1 MTKNVDDLPKV
12 VSQEEWLEARKALL
26 IKEKEATK
34 ARDAL
39 NTERRRLPIVEIE
52 KDYTFEGPNGEVS
65 LLELFEG
72 RRQLIVHHF
81 MFDPEWDEGCPSC
94 SYAADDFGD
103 ISHLHDKDTS
113 FVMVSRAPLKKLEAW
128 KARKGWTLPWVSSYG
143 SDFNYDFYAT
153 VDEAVTPL
161 MVNYR
166 TKEELE
172 QAVLKSDGKGE
183 IPGYSVFL
191 RDGNAVYHTY
201 ATFARGVEL
210 LVSGTQFLDLTKLGR
225 QES

>member
-1 MTKNVDDLPKV
+1 MIPQI
-12 VSQEEWLEARKALL
+12 VSQDEWLAARKELL
-26 IKEKEATK
+26 AKEKEATR

-39 NTERRRLPIVEIE
+39 RAERQALPMVKID
-52 KDYTFEGPNGEVS
+52 KTYTFEGPNGPVT

-81 MFDPEWDEGCPSC
+81 MFDPDWDTGCPSC
-94 SYAADDFGD
+94 SYATDDFGD
-103 ISHLHDKDTS
+103 LSHLHDKATS
-113 FVMVSRAPLKKLEAW
+113 FVMVSRAPLVKLETW
-128 KARKGWTLPWVSSYG
+128 KARKGWTLPWVSSNS

-153 VDEAVTPL
+153 VDEAVAPM

-172 QAVLKSDGKGE
+172 QAGLKSDGKGE

-191 RDGNAVYHTY
+191 RNGDTIFHTY
-201 ATFARGVEL
+201 STFARGVEP
-210 LVSGTQFLDLTKLGR
+210 LVLGTQFLDLTPLGR
-225 QES
+225 QEG

>member
-1 MTKNVDDLPKV
+1 MSKLPTV
-12 VSQEEWLEARKALL
+12 MSRAAWLEARKALL
-26 IKEKEATK
+26 TKEKELTR

-39 NTERRRLPIVEIE
+39 RTERQALPMVKVD
-52 KDYTFEGPNGEVS
+52 KDYMFDSPQGKVS
-65 LLELFEG
+65 LLELFDG

-81 MFDPEWDEGCPSC
+81 MFDPEWDEGCSSC

-103 ISHLHDKDTS
+103 IMHLHDRNTS
-113 FVMVSRAPLKKLEAW
+113 FVMVSRAPLEKLEAW

-143 SDFNYDFYAT
+143 SEFNYDFQAS
-153 VDEAVTPL
+153 VDESVVPI

-166 TKEELE
+166 SITELE
-172 QAVLKSDGKGE
+172 QAGLKSDGKGE

-191 RDGNAVYHTY
+191 RDGDAVFHTY
-201 ATFARGVEL
+201 STFARGVEL